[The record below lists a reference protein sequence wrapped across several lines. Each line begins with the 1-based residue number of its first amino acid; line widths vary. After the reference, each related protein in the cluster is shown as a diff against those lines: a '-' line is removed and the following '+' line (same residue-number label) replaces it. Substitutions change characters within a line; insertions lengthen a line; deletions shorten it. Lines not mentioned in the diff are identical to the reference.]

1 MAALLNAPVIKSSFQ
16 DKVSDSG
23 DTDVTLAGT
32 AAAQSTVNLFDGDVL
47 LGSAETDA
55 AGVWT
60 FTTDT
65 LADGTYSLTAAVI
78 DSTGAT
84 SVVSV
89 PIVVTVG
96 AAAQSSITVNAG
108 PPVTVADGAA
118 VEIDGASA
126 QSVTFAGTTGTLK
139 LDDAMAFTGQVSGL
153 TGSDALDLADVSYG
167 ARYDGNVL
175 GQRERRHAHGH
186 RRDSR
191 RQTSPCIGNY
201 LSSNWDLSSDG
212 NGGTI
217 VVDPVST
224 NNWQT
229 LPVGAGGFVDGIDI
243 APDGTMV
250 VRTDT
255 YGAYIWN
262 GTEWQQLVTSTSMP
276 AAFVT
281 TTIAYAKAS
290 TKSKLLQAIRTSC
303 T

>member
-1 MAALLNAPVIKSSFQ
+1 MIKSSFQ

-23 DTDVTLAGT
+23 NVDVTLTGT

-47 LGSAETDA
+47 SARLGPMLPALDLHDRHIGGRALTASRRPQMDLSGQASAGSA
-55 AGVWT
+55 
-60 FTTDT
+60 
-65 LADGTYSLTAAVI
+65 
-78 DSTGAT
+78 
-84 SVVSV
+84 

-96 AAAQSSITVNAG
+96 AAAQSSITVNAA
-108 PPVTVADGAA
+108 PPVTVADGAT

-139 LDDAMAFTGQVSGL
+139 LDDALAFTGQVSGL
-153 TGSDALDLADVSYG
+153 AGSDALDLADVSYG
-167 ARYDGNVL
+167 ANTTATFLGNTTGGTLTVTDGTHTANIALV
-175 GQRERRHAHGH
+175 
-186 RRDSR
+186 
-191 RQTSPCIGNY
+191 GNY

-224 NNWQT
+224 NTWQT
-229 LPVGAGGFVDGIDI
+229 LDVGAGGCLTGIDI
-243 APDGTMV
+243 APDDTMV

-262 GTEWQQLVTSTSMP
+262 GTAV
-276 AAFVT
+276 AAARYFNE
-281 TTIAYAKAS
+281 YAGCICDSHNRQSVKAS
-290 TKSKLLQAIRTSC
+290 TKSKSLQAIQTSC